1 MHIFFS
7 EISLLPHTEHKESS
21 ISDTLN
27 FNSLQDLHT
36 GSFIDSLP
44 HTQQKLP
51 DDRKHPDFLKK
62 LRSNVMLLLKILQ
75 LNGIHLEQKSI
86 RL

>member
-62 LRSNVMLLLKILQ
+62 LKTDFLSHIF
-75 LNGIHLEQKSI
+75 I
-86 RL
+86 RVFI